1 MRIENEKI
9 SLEVGERGGSMV
21 SLFDKKRGEELLYQP
36 HPDSWQGQDI
46 IIFPVVAMQ
55 VCIDFAQDFCSVCCI
70 SVCDTVFYGYAWRSP

>member
-21 SLFDKKRGEELLYQP
+21 SLFDKERGEELLYQP

-46 IIFPVVAMQ
+46 IIFPVVARLMDQ
-55 VCIDFAQDFCSVCCI
+55 SYTRSVP
-70 SVCDTVFYGYAWRSP
+70 SHW